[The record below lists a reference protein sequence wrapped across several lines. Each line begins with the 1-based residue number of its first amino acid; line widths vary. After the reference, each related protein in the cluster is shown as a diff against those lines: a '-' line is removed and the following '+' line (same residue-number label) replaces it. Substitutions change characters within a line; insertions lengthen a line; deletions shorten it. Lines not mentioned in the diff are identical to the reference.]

1 MRYWKGWDAVNC
13 PNQSKHTESWGE
25 KWRRAKPTLTPPVTE
40 KHVVVTILE
49 PTQQSPPYPTI
60 HYTYNEMLEGL
71 RCCEIVESIRK
82 HTILVWKVGYW
93 SRICH
98 PPNTQSWCVVI
109 VIHDE
114 LRSEPCLTIHY
125 TYNEILEGLRC
136 CELPQSVQTHWI
148 LGWKV
153 EKGQAN
159 FDPTGDWKTRC
170 GYHFRAH
177 TAISTLSNHSL
188 YL

>member
-1 MRYWKGWDAVNC
+1 MEKGQANFDPTGDWKTRCGCHFRA
-13 PNQSKHTESWGE
+13 HTAIS
-25 KWRRAKPTLTPPVTE
+25 TLSN
-40 KHVVVTILE
+40 HSL
-49 PTQQSPPYPTI
+49 YL
-60 HYTYNEMLEGL
+60 YNEMLEGL
-71 RCCEIVESIRK
+71 RCCEILESIRK

-98 PPNTQSWCVVI
+98 PPITQSGCMVI
-109 VIHDE
+109 VIHDD

-148 LGWKV
+148 LGWIL
-153 EKGQAN
+153 EKGQVN
-159 FDPTGDWKTRC
+159 FDPTGDRKTRC